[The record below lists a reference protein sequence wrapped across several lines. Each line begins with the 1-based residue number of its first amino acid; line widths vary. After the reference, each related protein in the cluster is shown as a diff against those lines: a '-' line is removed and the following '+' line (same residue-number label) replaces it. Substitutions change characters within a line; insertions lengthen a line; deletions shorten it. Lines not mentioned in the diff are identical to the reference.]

1 MSTTT
6 DARSAAP
13 SAGSFAPV
21 VRVLGASKTYGPTRA
36 LDDVHLEMQAGEIVG
51 VVGHNGAGK
60 STLMRMLAG
69 LEPADSGSVTVNG
82 QDRPGANGFRGA
94 RMAYQET
101 NLFNELSVGENA
113 FVTAREGISRGRWR
127 KQASARIIERLDE
140 IFPGH
145 TIAADQWVGDLTLG
159 QRQMVEIARAT
170 LDTDLR
176 LLILDEPTES
186 LTRDTTAK
194 LYAYVAKVAE
204 EGVAVILISHR
215 IQEVLASVDRVVVL
229 KDGHV
234 TSTHPVEGL
243 TEDAVLTAMGGSLA
257 APVAVTDD
265 TMGMPVEGKGDVV
278 ATLAARTARTGDPY
292 EMRIREGEVVGLAGI
307 AGQGQEE
314 ILQRLWKGSSRDDKV
329 SASRAFVPG
338 DRQKSGILPLWTVGE
353 NLGVTAMRTLSKLGL
368 RDREAEQ
375 RTISEW
381 VDALRIK
388 GGADALMTGLSGG
401 NQQKVIVARAF
412 ASSAEIVL
420 LDDPFRGVDV
430 HTKTDLYALIRRE
443 AANGR
448 TIVWYSSENA
458 EMRHCDRVYVLRAG
472 RVAAELK
479 GNQISEDRI
488 ISESFADVS
497 EEAAA

>member
-1 MSTTT
+1 
-6 DARSAAP
+6 
-13 SAGSFAPV
+13 
-21 VRVLGASKTYGPTRA
+21 
-36 LDDVHLEMQAGEIVG
+36 
-51 VVGHNGAGK
+51 
-60 STLMRMLAG
+60 
-69 LEPADSGSVTVNG
+69 
-82 QDRPGANGFRGA
+82 
-94 RMAYQET
+94 
-101 NLFNELSVGENA
+101 
-113 FVTAREGISRGRWR
+113 
-127 KQASARIIERLDE
+127 
-140 IFPGH
+140 
-145 TIAADQWVGDLTLG
+145 VGDLTLG

-204 EGVAVILISHR
+204 EGVAVLLISHR

-314 ILQRLWKGSSRDDKV
+314 ILQRLWKGSSRDDTV